1 VDVIEFIA
9 IAKAIGRDPLR
20 LLKQFLQEEP
30 GRRLSSPSIEDCATG
45 DDSSAREDEEGG
57 SGDGG

>member
-30 GRRLSSPSIEDCATG
+30 SRPRRSGRRF
-45 DDSSAREDEEGG
+45 
-57 SGDGG
+57 